1 MASITITNV
10 WSEFYVCF
18 LFEKM
23 FQLFTYLTSVH
34 LSPALCHAV
43 NKYRGYS
50 EECDGYGPCFPDAFI
65 YFVEWGGLQIVLTAM
80 NKIR

>member
-1 MASITITNV
+1 
-10 WSEFYVCF
+10 
-18 LFEKM
+18 M